1 LGKGIGLGVA
11 VWLLATAPAWA
22 QFGGPLGGGGF
33 GSPGLYAAPE
43 GATGAIGAGAGN
55 SAAAQQQCTT
65 TPPVGRN
72 GPQTVCTYGRP
83 APSSSNR

>member
-1 LGKGIGLGVA
+1 MGKVLGFGLA
-11 VWLLATAPAWA
+11 AWLLATAPAWA
-22 QFGGPLGGGGF
+22 QFGGPFGGAY

-55 SAAAQQQCTT
+55 SAATQQQCTT
-65 TPPVGRN
+65 TPPVGRG

-83 APSSSNR
+83 GPSSSNR